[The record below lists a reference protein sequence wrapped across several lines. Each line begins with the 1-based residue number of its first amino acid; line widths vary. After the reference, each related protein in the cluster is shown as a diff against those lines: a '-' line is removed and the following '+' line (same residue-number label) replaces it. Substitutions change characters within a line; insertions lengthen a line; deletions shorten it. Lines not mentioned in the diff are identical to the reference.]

1 MPHATTRIALAG
13 EYLAASYL
21 LRFCDSVILAPQA
34 HRSDLILDHQG
45 ELYRVQ
51 VKTTNSTYLRRN
63 KNFYR
68 WELRAGRRTAKK
80 TRQDSHERYGDG
92 QIDLF
97 CFVALSIDKVIFM
110 PFNSKKNLTEF
121 AKTEDNLKAIHT
133 ETSLQDCLNYINKT
147 PKLNPLDLE

>member
-1 MPHATTRIALAG
+1 M
-13 EYLAASYL
+13 
-21 LRFCDSVILAPQA
+21 
-34 HRSDLILDHQG
+34 
-45 ELYRVQ
+45 
-51 VKTTNSTYLRRN
+51 
-63 KNFYR
+63 
-68 WELRAGRRTAKK
+68 RAGRRTTKK

-121 AKTEDNLKAIHT
+121 AKTEDNLHAIDT

>member
-1 MPHATTRIALAG
+1 
-13 EYLAASYL
+13 
-21 LRFCDSVILAPQA
+21 
-34 HRSDLILDHQG
+34 
-45 ELYRVQ
+45 
-51 VKTTNSTYLRRN
+51 
-63 KNFYR
+63 
-68 WELRAGRRTAKK
+68 LRAGRRTAKK
-80 TRQDSHERYGDG
+80 TRQDSQERYGDG

-121 AKTEDNLKAIHT
+121 AKTEDNLKAIDT